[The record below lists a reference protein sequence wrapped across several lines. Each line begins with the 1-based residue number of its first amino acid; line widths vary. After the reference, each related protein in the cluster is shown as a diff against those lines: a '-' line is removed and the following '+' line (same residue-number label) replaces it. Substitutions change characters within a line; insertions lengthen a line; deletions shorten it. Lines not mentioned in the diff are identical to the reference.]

1 MKHFETVTEAMED
14 LRQRGYTHEFVPKQ
28 DHLEEVK
35 TQSRVRSE
43 EFHVDE
49 FHRFEGTSDPGDEM
63 TVYGITT
70 TNGMKGVF
78 MSALGAYANE
88 FSKELMDKFAIVDR
102 KEVNTEGA
110 VKPIDTTATN
120 K

>member
-28 DHLEEVK
+28 NHLEEIK
-35 TQSRVRSE
+35 THTKVRSE

-49 FHRFEGTSDPGDEM
+49 YHRFEGTSDPGDEM

-70 TNGMKGVF
+70 TNGLKGVF

-102 KEVNTEGA
+102 KEVNMDGA
-110 VKPIDTTATN
+110 VKPINSTAAN
-120 K
+120 S